1 MTNGPIAAAHGHVV
15 SFHYTLSLDDQ
26 EIVDSSE
33 GEEPLEYLHGYN
45 QIISGL
51 EKALEGMVADE
62 EKDVVVSPGDAY
74 GDIDPDAFKAMPL
87 ESFPADLELEPGMG
101 FHMRNVETD
110 ELVEVFVSE
119 IRQDDVLLSFN
130 HPLAG
135 ETLHFHVQLVDVRP
149 ATSEELAHGHAHGA
163 GHEH

>member
-1 MTNGPIAAAHGHVV
+1 
-15 SFHYTLSLDDQ
+15 
-26 EIVDSSE
+26 
-33 GEEPLEYLHGYN
+33 
-45 QIISGL
+45 
-51 EKALEGMVADE
+51 
-62 EKDVVVSPGDAY
+62 
-74 GDIDPDAFKAMPL
+74 MPL